1 MSAQRRPATKR
12 DTSGSNSR
20 RNAGGRQS
28 GSSSQTATKAR
39 AQATPKVEA
48 VESGGAA
55 VAAAPASRVS
65 TTTATASAPAK
76 APKPTPARTKEAES
90 KPSVLAERSGRIR
103 KLYDDT
109 RSELKKITWPDRET
123 TRNLTIV
130 VIGISVV
137 LGIALGGIDYV
148 LFQIFEALP

>member
-28 GSSSQTATKAR
+28 GSSGQSATKAR
-39 AQATPKVEA
+39 AQAAPKVDA
-48 VESGGAA
+48 VEAGGAA
-55 VAAAPASRVS
+55 VAAAATPRVS
-65 TTTATASAPAK
+65 ASAAPASAPAR
-76 APKPTPARTKEAES
+76 APKPAPAKAKDADA
-90 KPSVLAERSGRIR
+90 KPGALAERGGRIR
-103 KLYDDT
+103 KLFDDT
-109 RSELKKITWPDRET
+109 RSEMKKITWPDKET

-137 LGIALGGIDYV
+137 LGVALGGIDYV